1 MNIKRG
7 MMIMS
12 FELYIDIDQDFD
24 RFLESKTWG
33 FIKSNW
39 KYIEEFKLYPELYYR
54 RSSSG
59 HVHLKLEFL
68 TEPDIL
74 VQFEIRALMHDDPFR
89 IALDLRRLPIQGK
102 DEINR
107 IFSSK
112 YKNGQ
117 LNSVGKW
124 IKLDVKK

>member
-1 MNIKRG
+1 
-7 MMIMS
+7 MITMVY
-12 FELYIDIDQDFD
+12 ELYIDIDQDFKE
-24 RFLESKTWG
+24 FLKSNTWSY
-33 FIKSNW
+33 IKQNW
-39 KYIEEFKLYPELYYR
+39 KYIEEYKLFPEVYYR
-54 RSSSG
+54 MSSSG
-59 HVHLKLEFL
+59 HVHLKLEL
-68 TEPDIL
+68 QSEPDLL

-117 LNSVGKW
+117 LNSVGEW
-124 IKLDVKK
+124 EKLEVK

>member
-1 MNIKRG
+1 MIIMN
-7 MMIMS
+7 
-12 FELYIDIDQDFD
+12 FELFIDIDQDFKE
-24 RFLESKTWG
+24 FLNSNTWSY
-33 FIKSNW
+33 IKQNW
-39 KYIEEFKLYPELYYR
+39 KYIEDFKLYPELYYR

-89 IALDLRRLPIQGK
+89 ISLDLRRLPIQGK

-112 YKNGQ
+112 YKYGQ
-117 LNSVGKW
+117 LHSVGEW
-124 IKLDVKK
+124 IQLGVK

>member
-7 MMIMS
+7 MMTMS
-12 FELYIDIDQDFD
+12 FELYIDIDQDFKE
-24 RFLESKTWG
+24 FLNSNTWSY
-33 FIKSNW
+33 IKQNW
-39 KYIEEFKLYPELYYR
+39 KYIEDFKLYPELYYR

-74 VQFEIRALMHDDPFR
+74 VQFEIRALLHDDPFR

-102 DEINR
+102 YEINR

-117 LNSVGKW
+117 LHSVGEW
-124 IKLDVKK
+124 IKLEVK

>member
-1 MNIKRG
+1 MN
-7 MMIMS
+7 
-12 FELYIDIDQDFD
+12 FELFIDIDQDFKE
-24 RFLESKTWG
+24 FLNSNTWSY
-33 FIKSNW
+33 IKQNW
-39 KYIEEFKLYPELYYR
+39 KYIEEFKLFPELYYR

-59 HVHLKLEFL
+59 HVHLKLEFQS
-68 TEPDIL
+68 EPDLFI
-74 VQFEIRALMHDDPFR
+74 QFEIRALLHDDPFR

-117 LNSVGKW
+117 LHSVGEW
-124 IKLDVKK
+124 IKLEVR

>member
-1 MNIKRG
+1 MSIKRS
-7 MMIMS
+7 MITMS
-12 FELYIDIDQDFD
+12 FELYIDIDQDFKE
-24 RFLESKTWG
+24 FLNSNTWSY
-33 FIKSNW
+33 IKQNW

-59 HVHLKLEFL
+59 HVHLKLEFQS
-68 TEPDIL
+68 EPDIL

-112 YKNGQ
+112 YKYGQ
-117 LNSVGKW
+117 LHSVGEW
-124 IKLDVKK
+124 IQLVVK

>member
-7 MMIMS
+7 MMTMS
-12 FELYIDIDQDFD
+12 FELYIDIDQDFG

-39 KYIEEFKLYPELYYR
+39 KYIEEAELFPELYYR

-59 HVHLKLEFL
+59 HVHLKLEFE
-68 TEPDIL
+68 TEPDLMI
-74 VQFEIRALMHDDPFR
+74 QFQIRALMHDDPFR

-117 LNSVGKW
+117 LNSVGEW
-124 IKLDVKK
+124 IKLEVK